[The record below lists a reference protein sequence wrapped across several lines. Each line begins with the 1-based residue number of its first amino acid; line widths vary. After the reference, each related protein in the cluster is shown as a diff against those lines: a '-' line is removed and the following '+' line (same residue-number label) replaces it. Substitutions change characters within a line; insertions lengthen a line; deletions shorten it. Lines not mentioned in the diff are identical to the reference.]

1 MAKKVLFM
9 KIFIANCHTANRGDE
24 AAVKSL
30 VDELSA
36 AYPGVQITLGMR
48 GETYYPNLPKNVT
61 SIPQAI
67 PDHKSFRYQ
76 LTEKTKGKIVV
87 GRLYTQLINEVKSA
101 DIVLHAPGGPSIGDV
116 YYDAEPG
123 YLYFYKLLCA
133 MKVPYMFFAP
143 SMGPFLREERNKL
156 RRYILSHASAI
167 ALRDPIS
174 AKYVREFLPE
184 KRVYQTLD
192 SAFQHDIDM
201 EVNEKKLEGYGELK
215 TFLKHHEKCIGVTIT
230 DLLWHPVHSKNQE
243 VVQNI
248 HNSFTYFLKELV
260 EQGYG
265 IVFIPQLYGGGND
278 YELMRTFATDDDN
291 YLTITDNDDRYDTYF
306 QQYVISQLYA
316 VIGMRYHSNIFSAKM
331 GTPFISVSYEQKMQG
346 FMEKMDLSQYCI
358 TLENLSVERLREKF
372 NSLTSNYEQYKTY
385 LNKKHIEMKMES
397 YRTTE
402 IVKEIIEKLGCE

>member
-1 MAKKVLFM
+1 M

-61 SIPQAI
+61 SIPQAM
-67 PDHKSFRYQ
+67 PDNKSFRYQ

-192 SAFQHDIDM
+192 SAFQHDIDIA
-201 EVNEKKLEGYGELK
+201 ENKEKLEAYSELCS
-215 TFLKHHEKCIGVTIT
+215 FLNTHKRCVGITIT
-230 DLLWHPVHSKNQE
+230 DLLWHPVHSKDGAMIA
-243 VVQNI
+243 NI
-248 HNSFTYFLKELV
+248 QGSFEAFLKTLV
-260 EQGYG
+260 DKGYG
-265 IVFIPQLYGGGND
+265 IVFIPQLYGTGND
-278 YELMRTFATDDDN
+278 YKLMSGFATGKDN
-291 YLTITDNDDRYDTYF
+291 FFTIPDSDDRYDSYF
-306 QQYVISQLYA
+306 QQYVIGQLYA
-316 VIGMRYHSNIFSAKM
+316 VVGMRYHSNIFSAKM
-331 GTPFISVSYEQKMQG
+331 GTPFISVSYEQKMTG
-346 FMEKMDLSQYCI
+346 FMEKMELSRYCIGIKDLSAE
-358 TLENLSVERLREKF
+358 LLAEKF
-372 NSLTSNYEQYKTY
+372 ELLEQEHDSYKAYLEKEHDAMRKASYE
-385 LNKKHIEMKMES
+385 
-397 YRTTE
+397 TTE
-402 IVKEIIEKLGCE
+402 ILKSIIKERKEG

>member
-1 MAKKVLFM
+1 MVVNLAAQAGVRYSITNPDAYVESNLVGFFNILEACRHCESLEHLVYASSSSVYGSNKKVPYSTDD
-9 KIFIANCHTANRGDE
+9 K
-24 AAVKSL
+24 
-30 VDELSA
+30 VD
-36 AYPGVQITLGMR
+36 
-48 GETYYPNLPKNVT
+48 
-61 SIPQAI
+61 
-67 PDHKSFRYQ
+67 KSFRYQ

-201 EVNEKKLEGYGELK
+201 AENKEKLEAYSELCS
-215 TFLKHHEKCIGVTIT
+215 FLNTHKRCVGITIT
-230 DLLWHPVHSKNQE
+230 DLLWHPVHSKDGAMIA
-243 VVQNI
+243 NI
-248 HNSFTYFLKELV
+248 QGSFEAFLKTLV
-260 EQGYG
+260 DKGYG
-265 IVFIPQLYGGGND
+265 IVFIPQLYGTGND
-278 YELMRTFATDDDN
+278 YKLMSGFATGKDSFF
-291 YLTITDNDDRYDTYF
+291 TIPDSDDRYDSYF
-306 QQYVISQLYA
+306 QQYVIGQLYA
-316 VIGMRYHSNIFSAKM
+316 VVGMRYHSNIFSAKM
-331 GTPFISVSYEQKMQG
+331 GTPFISVSYEQKIPSSASAGTISQG
-346 FMEKMDLSQYCI
+346 GILAYFGSLQVLIMRWRSM
-358 TLENLSVERLREKF
+358 SVILFE
-372 NSLTSNYEQYKTY
+372 
-385 LNKKHIEMKMES
+385 
-397 YRTTE
+397 
-402 IVKEIIEKLGCE
+402 GD